1 MQRDILRSEG
11 RLPGGGR
18 VMLYNTLHHRWLRL
32 IAAVV
37 GELIAAAALNLFIVP
52 LNLYN
57 GGLLGLCQIIRT
69 LMQDYLHISFGAY
82 DVAGIFYFIL
92 NIPILLFAYKT
103 LGRSFVLKTL
113 VCTASYSLFYSL
125 IPIPATPIVE
135 DYLTACLLGGI
146 LAGVGSGIVLTC
158 GGSGG
163 GLDIVGLCLSKRGSG
178 FTVGKFSLSFNAVL
192 YTACL
197 ILFSPSV
204 AIYSVIYNF
213 FTAMVLDRVH
223 QQNVS
228 VQALIFTRED
238 QDALARFI
246 IEKLGRSVTY
256 WNGVGAYTGEGV
268 HVLCVCLS
276 KFEIEELLHVVHTM
290 DPHAFV
296 TAQEG
301 TRIYGN
307 FMRKV
312 GD

>member
-1 MQRDILRSEG
+1 
-11 RLPGGGR
+11 
-18 VMLYNTLHHRWLRL
+18 MLYNTLHHRWLRL

-37 GELIAAAALNLFIVP
+37 GELISAAALNLFIVP

-69 LMQDYLHISFGAY
+69 LMQEYLHISFGAY
-82 DVAGIFYFIL
+82 DVAGIFYFII

-113 VCTASYSLFYSL
+113 ICTASYSLFYSL

-163 GLDIVGLCLSKRGSG
+163 GLDIVGLCLSKRGSA
-178 FTVGKFSLSFNAVL
+178 FTVGKFSLSFNAFL
-192 YTACL
+192 YAACL
-197 ILFSPSV
+197 ILFSPAV

-276 KFEIEELLHVVHTM
+276 KFEIEELLHAVHIM

-307 FMRKV
+307 FTRKV